1 MAQKAP
7 EDKSYLRYG
16 VATGVLL
23 AAAFVIYNLFG
34 LLTNRTLALLPA
46 ILYVV
51 LIIAAQINHARK
63 MKEGITYGDLFAVG
77 FKTAAAATAIYLVFL
92 ILFVLF
98 IPSFKSTLVSGS
110 RGTVGLIGL
119 TLVMNLIRGVIAALI
134 GALIARKKPQS

>member
-1 MAQKAP
+1 MEQKLP
-7 EDKSYLRYG
+7 EDKSYLKYG
-16 VATGVLL
+16 IVTGVLL
-23 AAAFVIYNLFG
+23 AVAFVIYDLFG
-34 LLTNRTLALLPA
+34 LLANRRLALLPA

-51 LIIAAQINHARK
+51 LIILAQINHARK
-63 MKEGITYGDLFAVG
+63 MKEGIPYGDLFAVG

-92 ILFVLF
+92 ILFILF